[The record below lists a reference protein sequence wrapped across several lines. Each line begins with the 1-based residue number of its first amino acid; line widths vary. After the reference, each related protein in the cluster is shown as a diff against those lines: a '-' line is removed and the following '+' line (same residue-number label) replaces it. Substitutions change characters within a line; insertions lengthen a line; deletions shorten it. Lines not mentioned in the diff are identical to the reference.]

1 MTEMSRVHEWRA
13 GWRSNEWSTLRGK
26 WVLKQQSP
34 TGVWEKARF
43 FFKKKKKKD
52 GDRKGELERD
62 VLTPRSKNESATGR
76 ERDTEME
83 VSLRDDF
90 L

>member
-1 MTEMSRVHEWRA
+1 MKYTLGEMGLKATIPHGRVRK
-13 GWRSNEWSTLRGK
+13 SMI
-26 WVLKQQSP
+26 
-34 TGVWEKARF
+34 F
-43 FFKKKKKKD
+43 FFKKKKD

-83 VSLRDDF
+83 VMRESAGRFSLKR
-90 L
+90 

>member
-1 MTEMSRVHEWRA
+1 MKYTLGEMGLKATIPHGRVRK
-13 GWRSNEWSTLRGK
+13 SMIFK
-26 WVLKQQSP
+26 K
-34 TGVWEKARF
+34 
-43 FFKKKKKKD
+43 KKKKKKD

-83 VSLRDDF
+83 VMRESAGRFPLKR
-90 L
+90 

>member
-1 MTEMSRVHEWRA
+1 MKYTLGEMGLKATISHGRVRK
-13 GWRSNEWSTLRGK
+13 SMI
-26 WVLKQQSP
+26 V
-34 TGVWEKARF
+34 F
-43 FFKKKKKKD
+43 KKKKD

-83 VSLRDDF
+83 VMRESAGRFPLKR
-90 L
+90 

>member
-1 MTEMSRVHEWRA
+1 MKYTLGEMGLKATIPHRRVRK
-13 GWRSNEWSTLRGK
+13 SMIF
-26 WVLKQQSP
+26 
-34 TGVWEKARF
+34 F
-43 FFKKKKKKD
+43 FFKKKEKD

-83 VSLRDDF
+83 VMRESAGRFPLKR
-90 L
+90 

>member
-1 MTEMSRVHEWRA
+1 MESGMTVKWMKYTLGEMGLKATIPHGRVRK
-13 GWRSNEWSTLRGK
+13 SMIF
-26 WVLKQQSP
+26 LK
-34 TGVWEKARF
+34 R
-43 FFKKKKKKD
+43 KKKKD

-83 VSLRDDF
+83 VMRESAGRFPLKR
-90 L
+90 